1 MLSRVAERVYWM
13 ARYLERAENTARMVN
28 AYVHLMLDLPRAI
41 QPGWQRL
48 IDVTGEQELFFN
60 HYQNANERNT
70 VKFLLADR
78 FNSGSIYQSLALAR
92 ENLRTTR
99 DVVPTEAFEKVNEM
113 FLYAHNS
120 VDGAIIRRGRYAFLT
135 NIIQRCQQ
143 IAGLLAGAM
152 SRGAAYD
159 FVSIGRN
166 LERADMTTRIVDVGA
181 TLLIPRREEP
191 QAYDSVLWVYLLKS
205 LNADQMYR
213 HHVRRRVDAEHVV
226 KYLIQNHQFPRSVAH
241 CLEEVVMNLKNLPRN
256 DAALRSMGRLQRVL
270 NETEIGS
277 NIVEELPM
285 LMDKLQIDMG
295 KVHEQV
301 ANTWFT
307 VDYDVPNLQAVS

>member
-28 AYVHLMLDLPRAI
+28 AYVHLMLDLPKGI

-48 IDVTGEQELFFN
+48 IDVTGEHELFFN

-70 VKFLLADR
+70 IKFLLADR
-78 FNSGSIYQSLALAR
+78 FNTGSIYQSLELAR

-99 DVVPTEAFEKVNEM
+99 DIVPTEAFEQVNEM
-113 FLYAHNS
+113 YLYAHKS
-120 VDGAIIRRGRYAFLT
+120 VDSAIIRRGRYSFLT

-191 QAYDSVLWVYLLKS
+191 QAYESVLWVYLLKS

-213 HHVRRRVDAEHVV
+213 HHVRRRVDGVRVV

-241 CLEEVVMNLKNLPRN
+241 CLEEVVWNLKNLPRN
-256 DAALRSMGRLQRVL
+256 DAALRSSGRLQRVL
-270 NETEIGS
+270 KETKLGS
-277 NIVEELPM
+277 DIVGELPE

-301 ANTWFT
+301 VNTWFT
-307 VDYDVPNLQAVS
+307 FDHDAQELKAAS